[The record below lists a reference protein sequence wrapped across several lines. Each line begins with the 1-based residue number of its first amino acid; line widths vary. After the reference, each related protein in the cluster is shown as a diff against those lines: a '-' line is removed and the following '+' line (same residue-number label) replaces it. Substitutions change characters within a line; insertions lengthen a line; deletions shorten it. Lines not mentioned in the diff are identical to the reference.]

1 MIKTSRRN
9 FLGASAVISLAPAP
23 ISAQSPEGETIR
35 QDLFRYL
42 NFGNKQAGGDG
53 DVACGNWLAS
63 ELAKAGYAVERQ
75 YYQVPFFEPL
85 AAELECEGG
94 SVPVYP
100 QPVVVPTGAGGLAG
114 PLVRVD
120 GYGQFAGSMKGAIA
134 LVDLPHARWSSI
146 LAPAAR
152 TPIEAAFAAGA
163 SAAVVITNGPSGK
176 VIALNADGRGPMFA
190 GPVALL
196 APDRAKDFLAA
207 AMTRSTAPLARVR
220 RSISSAGWIAARHA
234 GWQFPRRVPA
244 GSAAPPSA
252 VPALPPGSNWRAGRR
267 RRCRITISPS
277 SATPAMNI
285 NISGRQKR

>member
-120 GYGQFAGSMKGAIA
+120 GYGQFAGSMKAPLRSSTCRMRDGPRYWHRPRAHRLRRPLLRERA
-134 LVDLPHARWSSI
+134 QRWS
-146 LAPAAR
+146 L
-152 TPIEAAFAAGA
+152 
-163 SAAVVITNGPSGK
+163 
-176 VIALNADGRGPMFA
+176 PM
-190 GPVALL
+190 VR
-196 APDRAKDFLAA
+196 RAK
-207 AMTRSTAPLARVR
+207 
-220 RSISSAGWIAARHA
+220 
-234 GWQFPRRVPA
+234 
-244 GSAAPPSA
+244 
-252 VPALPPGSNWRAGRR
+252 
-267 RRCRITISPS
+267 
-277 SATPAMNI
+277 
-285 NISGRQKR
+285 